1 VTHCLA
7 VNSKEFK
14 AGLKLSRKK
23 FIVAEIITRFKISK
37 GVVSRRRYHL
47 EEPGISGHS
56 LESHNWSRK
65 DIGGVKSKP
74 RVAGLLRKDPGA
86 LIVIST
92 APVKQ
97 LERVLPELANALPEP
112 HLKKLADRPKRHRA
126 LLFLA

>member
-1 VTHCLA
+1 MTHCLA

-56 LESHNWSRK
+56 LESRDWSRK
-65 DIGGVKSKP
+65 DIGGVESMP
-74 RVAGLLRKDPGA
+74 RIASLLRKD
-86 LIVIST
+86 LSMLVVIST

-97 LERVLPELANALPEP
+97 LERGLPELANVVPEP
-112 HLKKLADRPKRHRA
+112 HPKKLADRHKRDQA